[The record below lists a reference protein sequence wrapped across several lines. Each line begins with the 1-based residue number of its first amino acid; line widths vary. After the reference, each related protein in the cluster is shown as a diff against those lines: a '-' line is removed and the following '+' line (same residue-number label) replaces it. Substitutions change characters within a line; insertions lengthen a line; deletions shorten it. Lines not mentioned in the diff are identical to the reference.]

1 MAEKTKY
8 IIELDIQN
16 SDKVNAAMDSVE
28 RTLKSV
34 SDDAKK
40 LNFDSALDSVK
51 ALEQQMNSL
60 YESEGDVTQ
69 QIKSFERASNKA
81 YTELERQAVRL
92 NHAISE
98 QGKAQRERI
107 AELEKERASLNNT
120 AEAKARQKEIDAE
133 LKDLRKQVV
142 NASDEELDRMLKQ
155 NVQARAR
162 LKLMQQEA
170 KNQEQSQKQQKT
182 LAQLVKE
189 DLKPLQEKLKLQ
201 KEFIASLKTTEG
213 RYAAIKKAA
222 KGALSVGG
230 KAIKGAAGVAGAALA
245 IGGMAV
251 ASAGKQVDQEREARR
266 IKGAGSL
273 EDKQNMMFDLYA
285 KTGADYSTI
294 VDAINRCYSV
304 LGNVSR
310 SDMTEA
316 ATAEIKMPGAA
327 SLFRQQNSGPVAAKD
342 FTAYLNRMRSMQGLT
357 GASQEQIT
365 SSTEYISN
373 LRQNSFTNASE
384 TELQTLYLALQNSGA
399 FDTEE
404 ELQRAFQS
412 FVRKQ
417 KGSGVD
423 VFSLAQQW
431 QNSGEWTRT
440 ADGAMNETQAQ
451 NTIKNLDF
459 KGMGEASR
467 VTDYAQPEETAAE
480 KTARELRE
488 FEVQKDKLLM
498 DLLKALRPLLENGT
512 LQNLAT
518 SLTDLVGALL
528 PVISPIMDALNN
540 IVELVSEVVGW
551 ISMSPEERDK
561 KTKEM
566 AEKANAEMRKNSVAP
581 LVGEELSDFFNN
593 LLFSDD
599 DLDIIGRPRANG
611 GVVSMPS
618 ICGESGSEM
627 VIPLDSA
634 RRGRGFQLL
643 QQVEQT
649 FNMGNGET
657 TAQSLAQ
664 AVRSRS
670 FMYETGRINA
680 LNHRMGV

>member
-8 IIELDIQN
+8 TIELQIQN

-60 YESEGDVTQ
+60 YESEDDVTQ

-98 QGKAQRERI
+98 QGKTQRERI
-107 AELEKERASLNNT
+107 AELEKERASLDNT

-142 NASDEELDRMLKQ
+142 NASDEELKKMLEQ

-170 KNQEQSQKQQKT
+170 KNQKQSQKQQKT

-201 KEFIASLKTTEG
+201 KEFIESLKTVEG

-230 KAIKGAAGVAGAALA
+230 EAIKGAAGVAGGILA

-266 IKGAGSL
+266 IKGTGSL
-273 EDKQNMMFDLYA
+273 ADKQSMMFDLYA
-285 KTGADYSTI
+285 QTGADYSTI

-310 SDMTEA
+310 AEMVEA

-327 SLFRQQNSGPVAAKD
+327 SLFRQQNSGSVAAKD

-357 GASQEQIT
+357 GASQEQIA

-440 ADGAMNETQAQ
+440 ADGATNKTQAQ

-459 KGMGEASR
+459 KRMGEASR

-480 KTARELRE
+480 ATARMLRE
-488 FEVQKDKLLM
+488 FESTKDELLM
-498 DLLKALRPLLENGT
+498 EILKALKPFIEEFNEYVIPEIKERMPEIVDLIGKVLENTGKIVDWILKKTGEAKDWITGAAENPVTPLLGEK
-512 LQNLAT
+512 
-518 SLTDLVGALL
+518 VGNFL
-528 PVISPIMDALNN
+528 D
-540 IVELVSEVVGW
+540 
-551 ISMSPEERDK
+551 
-561 KTKEM
+561 
-566 AEKANAEMRKNSVAP
+566 
-581 LVGEELSDFFNN
+581 N
-593 LLFSDD
+593 LLFSEDE
-599 DLDIIGRPRANG
+599 LKILHPRANG

-649 FNMGNGET
+649 FNMGSGET

>member
-16 SDKVNAAMDSVE
+16 SDKVNAAVDSVE

-60 YESEGDVTQ
+60 YESEDDVTQ

-107 AELEKERASLNNT
+107 SELEKERASLDNT

-142 NASDEELDRMLKQ
+142 NASDEELKKMLEQ

-170 KNQEQSQKQQKT
+170 KNQKQSQKQQKT

-189 DLKPLQEKLKLQ
+189 DLKPFQEKLKLQ
-201 KEFIASLKTTEG
+201 KEFIESLKTVEG

-230 KAIKGAAGVAGAALA
+230 SVIKGASGVAGGILA

-273 EDKQNMMFDLYA
+273 VDKQNMMFDLYA
-285 KTGADYSTI
+285 QTGADYSTI

-310 SDMTEA
+310 DDMIEA

-327 SLFRQQNSGPVAAKD
+327 SLFRQQNSGPVTSKD
-342 FTAYLNRMRSMQGLT
+342 FTAYLNRMRSMQELT

-373 LRQNSFTNASE
+373 LRQSSFTNASE

-440 ADGAMNETQAQ
+440 ADGATNKTQAQ

-459 KGMGEASR
+459 KRMGEASR
-467 VTDYAQPEETAAE
+467 VTDYAQPAETAAE
-480 KTARELRE
+480 ATARMLRE
-488 FEVQKDKLLM
+488 FESTKDELLM
-498 DLLKALRPLLENGT
+498 EILKALKPFIEEFNEYVIPELKKRMPEIVDLIGKVLENTGKIVDWILEKTGEAKDWITGAAENPVTPLLG
-512 LQNLAT
+512 
-518 SLTDLVGALL
+518 
-528 PVISPIMDALNN
+528 
-540 IVELVSEVVGW
+540 
-551 ISMSPEERDK
+551 
-561 KTKEM
+561 
-566 AEKANAEMRKNSVAP
+566 EKAGNFLE
-581 LVGEELSDFFNN
+581 N
-593 LLFSDD
+593 LLFNEDE
-599 DLDIIGRPRANG
+599 LKILHPRANG

-649 FNMGNGET
+649 FNMGSGET

>member
-1 MAEKTKY
+1 MAEKTTY
-8 IIELDIQN
+8 TVFLDIQN
-16 SDKVNAAMDSVE
+16 SDKLNAAVDNVE

-40 LNFDSALDSVK
+40 LNFDSALNSVK

-107 AELEKERASLNNT
+107 AELEKERASLDNT

-142 NASDEELDRMLKQ
+142 NASDEELKKMLEQ

-170 KNQEQSQKQQKT
+170 KSQKQSQKQQKT

-230 KAIKGAAGVAGAALA
+230 KALKGAAGLAGTALA

-273 EDKQNMMFDLYA
+273 ADKQSMMFDLYA
-285 KTGADYSTI
+285 QTGADYSTI

-310 SDMTEA
+310 ADMMEA

-327 SLFRQQNSGPVAAKD
+327 SLFRQQNSGPVSAKD

-440 ADGAMNETQAQ
+440 ADGATNKTQAQ

-459 KGMGEASR
+459 QRMGEVSR

-480 KTARELRE
+480 KTARMLRE
-488 FEVQKDKLLM
+488 FEVTKDELLM
-498 DLLKALRPLLENGT
+498 NILQALKPLIDDIKDNLIPKLKERMPEIQKTIGEISGT
-512 LQNLAT
+512 IGKI
-518 SLTDLVGALL
+518 LVKIGEI
-528 PVISPIMDALNN
+528 VSWITNSPGN
-540 IVELVSEVVGW
+540 
-551 ISMSPEERDK
+551 P
-561 KTKEM
+561 
-566 AEKANAEMRKNSVAP
+566 VAP
-581 LVGEELSDFFNN
+581 LVGEKAGNFLDN
-593 LLFSDD
+593 LLFSEDE
-599 DLDIIGRPRANG
+599 LKILHPRANG